1 MKKTGLL
8 ISCILLVGT
17 LAACGKTQTGVTAPT
32 KQATPSAE
40 THGHT
45 AAAQPQ
51 ISKDPEMLYCGNTFT
66 KIYKN
71 DVQYGFD
78 GSRSVDLT
86 DLLIHLQ
93 YTEPVCD
100 CLPEYTVDTEF
111 GTGYGISL
119 DGCYVRHDG
128 RQVSLT
134 QEQTA
139 RVLGVSQVQV
149 SRLERR
155 ALQKLRTAM
164 ETEG

>member
-17 LAACGKTQTGVTAPT
+17 LAACGKTQESMTIPT

-40 THGHT
+40 THGHA

-51 ISKDPEMLYCGNTFT
+51 VSKEPEMLYCGNTFT
-66 KIYKN
+66 TVRV
-71 DVQYGFD
+71 DDRQYGFD
-78 GSRSVDLT
+78 GERSVTLT
-86 DLLIHLQ
+86 DLLLHLQ
-93 YTEPVCD
+93 YEDPVCD

-119 DGCYVRHDG
+119 DGSYVRHDG

-134 QEQTA
+134 QEQT
-139 RVLGVSQVQV
+139 
-149 SRLERR
+149 EKITEIITW
-155 ALQKLRTAM
+155 ALKNVEPIAI
-164 ETEG
+164 EKEGAEK

>member
-17 LAACGKTQTGVTAPT
+17 LVACGKTQTGVTAPT

-134 QEQTA
+134 QEQT
-139 RVLGVSQVQV
+139 
-149 SRLERR
+149 EKITEIITW
-155 ALQKLRTAM
+155 ALKNVEPIAI
-164 ETEG
+164 EKEGAEK

>member
-134 QEQTA
+134 QEQT
-139 RVLGVSQVQV
+139 
-149 SRLERR
+149 EKITEIITW
-155 ALQKLRTAM
+155 ALKNVEPIAI
-164 ETEG
+164 EKEGAEK

>member
-1 MKKTGLL
+1 MKKMGLL
-8 ISCILLVGT
+8 LLGVLLT
-17 LAACGKTQTGVTAPT
+17 VFLTACGKTQESETIPT

-51 ISKDPEMLYCGNTFT
+51 ISKDPERLYCGNTFT
-66 KIYKN
+66 SVRVGDK
-71 DVQYGFD
+71 QYGFD

-134 QEQTA
+134 QEQT
-139 RVLGVSQVQV
+139 
-149 SRLERR
+149 EKITEIITW
-155 ALQKLRTAM
+155 ALKNVEPIAI
-164 ETEG
+164 EKEGAEK

>member
-1 MKKTGLL
+1 MKKMGLL
-8 ISCILLVGT
+8 MLGVLLTVF
-17 LAACGKTQTGVTAPT
+17 LAACGKTQESETIPT

-134 QEQTA
+134 QEQT
-139 RVLGVSQVQV
+139 
-149 SRLERR
+149 EKITEIITW
-155 ALQKLRTAM
+155 ALKNVEPIAI
-164 ETEG
+164 EKEGAEK

>member
-1 MKKTGLL
+1 MKKMGLL
-8 ISCILLVGT
+8 MLGVLLTVF
-17 LAACGKTQTGVTAPT
+17 LAACGKTQESETIPT
-32 KQATPSAE
+32 KQATPPAE

-134 QEQTA
+134 QEQT
-139 RVLGVSQVQV
+139 
-149 SRLERR
+149 EKITEIITW
-155 ALQKLRTAM
+155 ALKNVEPIAI
-164 ETEG
+164 EKEGAEK

>member
-1 MKKTGLL
+1 MKKMGLL
-8 ISCILLVGT
+8 LLGVLLT
-17 LAACGKTQTGVTAPT
+17 VFLAACGKTQESETIPT

-93 YTEPVCD
+93 YTEPVCN

-119 DGCYVRHDG
+119 DGCYVRYDG

-134 QEQTA
+134 QEQT
-139 RVLGVSQVQV
+139 
-149 SRLERR
+149 EKITEMITW
-155 ALQKLRTAM
+155 ALKNVEPIAI
-164 ETEG
+164 EKEGAEK